1 MSSAERGGSVGLAYG
16 GAAPRRSRRQTLHGY
31 LSLARVS
38 NSPTVVS
45 NVLAGAALGGALRP
59 DAATILLAVASVL
72 FYTAG
77 MFLNDLCDYEIDR
90 RQRPERPLP
99 AGTVSRPAAAATTVA
114 LFAVGGLLLWLA
126 GPRPFVGGLVLL
138 AIIVAYDVWH
148 KTNPLSPL
156 VMSAARLMVYVIAFF
171 TFSTDVTTGLVVAGG
186 LLVLYVVGLTYIA
199 KCETKPSVGNY
210 WPAVVLLLPVGVY
223 GVAALLGTP
232 LSVSSAPLLLALLAL
247 FGAWVAYS
255 ISFVYRPQG
264 RNIGGAIARLIAGMS
279 LYDAVVLV
287 VAGALVSVPL
297 ALAAFGATLF
307 LQRFIRG
314 T

>member
-1 MSSAERGGSVGLAYG
+1 MGLPYR
-16 GAAPRRSRRQTLHGY
+16 GAAPRQSRRQTLRGY

-59 DAATILLAVASVL
+59 DGATILLAVALVL

-77 MFLNDLCDYEIDR
+77 MFLNDLCDYEYDR

-99 AGTVSRPAAAATTVA
+99 SGTVSRPAAAATTVA
-114 LFAVGGLLLWLA
+114 LFAVGGILLWLA
-126 GPRPFVGGLVLL
+126 GPRPFVGGVVLL
-138 AIIVAYDVWH
+138 AIIVAYDLWH

-156 VMSAARLMVYVIAFF
+156 VMAATRLMVYLIAFF
-171 TFSTDVTTGLVVAGG
+171 TFSTDVTTGLVVAGA

-210 WPAVVLLLPVGVY
+210 WPAVVLLLPVVVY

-232 LSVSSAPLLLALLAL
+232 LSVSSAPLVLALLAL
-247 FGAWVAYS
+247 FGTWVAYS
-255 ISFVYRPQG
+255 ISFVYRPRA
-264 RNIGGAIARLIAGMS
+264 RNIGGTIARLIAGMS

-287 VAGALVSVPL
+287 VAGAVISVPL

-307 LQRFIRG
+307 LQRFIKG